1 MSNVYL
7 EFPFLLQLEILSY
20 TMTYYLRQF
29 GLLPNKYCV
38 ITYGTR
44 LTWTVCEEQRQEERM
59 EGCGDIRREREA
71 SYRCL
76 IR

>member
-29 GLLPNKYCV
+29 GLFPNKYCV

-44 LTWTVCEEQRQEERM
+44 LTWTVRNKDKKREWKDVGTSEE
-59 EGCGDIRREREA
+59 REREKH
-71 SYRCL
+71 L
-76 IR
+76 IDA